1 MMVRMHGNPLSPAV
15 RTAVVTVTYN
25 SSVALGP
32 FLNSVIVSEPSPP
45 PVTIADNLSADIDEC
60 RAIAAEFGATVL
72 SLGRNLG
79 YGGAINAA
87 VRSVP
92 LSYEFVLV
100 SNPDV
105 LVHPGA
111 ISTLEEVMRANPQA
125 AAVGPRVLNSD
136 GTTYPSARRI
146 PSLRTGVGHA
156 IFSRIWPSNPW
167 TRSYRSEN
175 ATGTEI
181 RPVGWLSGACLLIRR
196 SAFDDIGGF
205 DQAFFMYFEDV
216 DLGYRLGQAGWQ
228 NLYVPDAIVT
238 HTGAHSTST
247 DSLRMIAAHHD
258 SAYLFLSRK
267 YRSWYLAP
275 VRWVL
280 RGTLSIRSWWATR
293 G

>member
-1 MMVRMHGNPLSPAV
+1 MHGNPLSPAV
-15 RTAVVTVTYN
+15 CTAVVTVTYN
-25 SSVALGP
+25 SSAALGA
-32 FLNSVIVSEPSPP
+32 FLNSVIVSEPTPP
-45 PVTIADNLSADIDEC
+45 SVTIADNLSADIDEC
-60 RAIAAEFGATVL
+60 RKIAGDYGATVL

-92 LSYEFVLV
+92 LPFEFVLV

-111 ISTLEEVMRANPQA
+111 ISALEDVMRANPQA
-125 AAVGPRVLNSD
+125 ATVGPRVLNSD

-156 IFSRIWPSNPW
+156 VFSRIWPSNPW

-175 ATGTEI
+175 ETGTEI

-216 DLGYRLGQAGWQ
+216 DLGYRLGKAGWQ
-228 NLYVPDAIVT
+228 NLYVPGAIVT

-247 DSLRMIAAHHD
+247 DSLRMVAAHHE
-258 SAYLFLSRK
+258 SAYLFLARK

>member
-1 MMVRMHGNPLSPAV
+1 M
-15 RTAVVTVTYN
+15 TVTYN
-25 SSVALGP
+25 SSAALGD
-32 FLNSVIVSEPSPP
+32 FLESVKASESSPP
-45 PVTIADNLSADIDEC
+45 PVTVADNLSADVDET
-60 RAIAAEFGATVL
+60 RSIASSFGAIVL

-92 LSYEFVLV
+92 LSYDFVLV

-111 ISTLEEVMRANPQA
+111 ISALQDVLRANPGA
-125 AAVGPRVLNSD
+125 AAVGPRILNSD
-136 GTTYPSARRI
+136 GSTYPSARRI

-156 IFSRIWPSNPW
+156 LFSRIWPSNPW
-167 TRSYRSEN
+167 TRSYRAEN
-175 ATGTEI
+175 ETGTGV

-196 SAFDDIGGF
+196 SAFDEIGGF

-216 DLGYRLGQAGWQ
+216 DLGYRLGRAGWL
-228 NLYVPDAIVT
+228 NLYVPASVVT

-247 DSLRMIAAHHD
+247 DALRMIAAHHE

-275 VRWVL
+275 VRWAL
-280 RGTLSIRSWWATR
+280 RGSLSVRSWWATR
-293 G
+293 R